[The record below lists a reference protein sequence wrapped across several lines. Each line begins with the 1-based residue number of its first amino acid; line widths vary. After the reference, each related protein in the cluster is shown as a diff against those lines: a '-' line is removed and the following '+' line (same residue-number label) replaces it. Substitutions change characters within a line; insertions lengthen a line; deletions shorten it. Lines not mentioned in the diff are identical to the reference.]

1 MENENCRP
9 VQSNTWA
16 GVGAVLYLLSDSKG
30 VHAPPL
36 FFPTRVWAVYVCCE
50 CCRSQILCNVSQSR
64 KTSSETKFC
73 AADFLSDRIR
83 EGMCTL
89 WCWLLIFKVTT
100 LWSVEGA
107 EDAVQSLLCVCGDLT
122 EKTLPWKNN
131 FCGKLVTLD
140 YRPLHIV
147 TLINQAEILCTFKVS
162 VRKLLKVFRE
172 KSVSKKIVLKS
183 IRLDRHAPCG
193 HGTPR

>member
-1 MENENCRP
+1 MKIAG
-9 VQSNTWA
+9 QSSNTSA

-36 FFPTRVWAVYVCCE
+36 FFPTRVWAVYVL
-50 CCRSQILCNVSQSR
+50 CRSQILCNVSQSR

-100 LWSVEGA
+100 LCEVWKVLMRCGTEFI
-107 EDAVQSLLCVCGDLT
+107 VCLWRFDGKKPSR
-122 EKTLPWKNN
+122 EKQN
-131 FCGKLVTLD
+131 FCGKLVSLD

-147 TLINQAEILCTFKVS
+147 TLINQAKILCTFKVS
-162 VRKLLKVFRE
+162 VRELLKVFRE
-172 KSVSKKIVLKS
+172 KCVSKKIVLKS

>member
-1 MENENCRP
+1 MKNENCRP

-16 GVGAVLYLLSDSKG
+16 RVGAVLYLLSDSKG

-100 LWSVEGA
+100 LCEVWKVLMMRYR
-107 EDAVQSLLCVCGDLT
+107 VYCVFVAIWRK
-122 EKTLPWKNN
+122 KTLPWK
-131 FCGKLVTLD
+131 T
-140 YRPLHIV
+140 
-147 TLINQAEILCTFKVS
+147 
-162 VRKLLKVFRE
+162 KLLRKTCI
-172 KSVSKKIVLKS
+172 SWLQTTTYSDS
-183 IRLDRHAPCG
+183 Y
-193 HGTPR
+193 